1 MYRVGSLYHQV
12 KVNKFKC
19 VLGAGGVGLGD
30 PQVNKFEQIPTVVT
44 WGSPL
49 RCYRQDWKHYLPHSI
64 VGGKN
69 WNIQCANMSSKSVVF
84 WADVGTSETRQ
95 LYDIGNLAAEVDSVG
110 RIFFHLI
117 LLQPIFSLHISYFV
131 VTNANCISCI
141 AVSFVF
147 SVYSLSLV
155 AQRAILFV

>member
-1 MYRVGSLYHQV
+1 MKCSMVQHVIEICHVLY
-12 KVNKFKC
+12 
-19 VLGAGGVGLGD
+19 G
-30 PQVNKFEQIPTVVT
+30 
-44 WGSPL
+44 
-49 RCYRQDWKHYLPHSI
+49 
-64 VGGKN
+64 
-69 WNIQCANMSSKSVVF
+69 
-84 WADVGTSETRQ
+84 ADVGTSETRR
-95 LYDIGNLAAEVDSVG
+95 LYDIDNLAAEVDSVG